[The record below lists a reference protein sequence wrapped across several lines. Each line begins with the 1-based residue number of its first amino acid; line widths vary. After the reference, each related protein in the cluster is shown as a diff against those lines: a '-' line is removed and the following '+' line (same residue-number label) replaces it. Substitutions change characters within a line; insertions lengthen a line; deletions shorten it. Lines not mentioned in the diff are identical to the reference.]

1 MEKEGNITLNFQ
13 SSKLYNQFRL
23 KSIIFL
29 PAMAGT
35 DHLQA
40 ILQRNL
46 FSAGER
52 LCFFTSETREIYLYL
67 CLLLF
72 HPLNRNKL
80 AGLLLGLRGYI

>member
-1 MEKEGNITLNFQ
+1 MEKEGNMTLNVQ
-13 SSKLYNQFRL
+13 SSKLYNQFWL
-23 KSIIFL
+23 KSIILL
-29 PAMAGT
+29 PAAAGT

-40 ILQRNL
+40 ILQGSL

-52 LCFFTSETREIYLYL
+52 LCFFTSEAREIYLCL

-80 AGLLLGLRGYI
+80 PGLLLGLRGYV